1 MSSLSQKV
9 RPIGR
14 RLVAGVLVAI
24 LAIAVLIQFIP
35 YGRAHD
41 NPPALAEPSWNSSQT
56 RALAARACFDCH
68 SNQTSCPWY
77 SNVAPMS
84 WLVQHDVD
92 EGRQKLNYSEWGTH
106 REQADEAAEAVREGK
121 MPPRLYLLMHPEAT
135 LSDAEKQQ
143 LVEGLIA
150 TLGGEREQGSEHGAS
165 SEEDD

>member
-1 MSSLSQKV
+1 
-9 RPIGR
+9 
-14 RLVAGVLVAI
+14 
-24 LAIAVLIQFIP
+24 
-35 YGRAHD
+35 
-41 NPPALAEPSWNSSQT
+41 
-56 RALAARACFDCH
+56 
-68 SNQTSCPWY
+68 
-77 SNVAPMS
+77 MS